1 MMANSLIR
9 RHAQRLGLSPEQLSA
24 ALLRYAVHQ
33 LADWT
38 EEGDGDTIAGE
49 KKDPGS
55 VWCVGDP
62 PFWLEPHMPA
72 EWLERHQEQ
81 AF

>member
-1 MMANSLIR
+1 MDALIH

-24 ALLRYAVHQ
+24 ALLQFATHQ

-38 EEGDGDTIAGE
+38 EEGEND
-49 KKDPGS
+49 DPGS

-62 PFWLEPHMPA
+62 PDWLEPYLPKR
-72 EWLERHQEQ
+72 EGVG
-81 AF
+81 F

>member
-72 EWLERHQEQ
+72 EWLERQQEQ

>member
-1 MMANSLIR
+1 MANSLIR
-9 RHAQRLGLSPEQLSA
+9 RHAQRLCLTPEQLSA

-38 EEGDGDTIAGE
+38 EEQEND
-49 KKDPGS
+49 DPGS

-62 PFWLEPHMPA
+62 PDFLENFMP
-72 EWLERHQEQ
+72 EDWLERYRE
-81 AF
+81 ATF